1 MGVASQTRLI
11 IGNYLNLVY
20 TINDFLVAAYS
31 SRNSFAKIQMLLV
44 SDLSINFVKGVLT
57 IFPSSQKLD
66 FHTFVESEE
75 NSKSPDAP
83 LDFAESF
90 KFKALTRI

>member
-1 MGVASQTRLI
+1 MP
-11 IGNYLNLVY
+11 
-20 TINDFLVAAYS
+20 
-31 SRNSFAKIQMLLV
+31 LV
-44 SDLSINFVKGVLT
+44 SDLSINFAKGVLA

-75 NSKSPDAP
+75 YSKSPDAP
-83 LDFAESF
+83 LGFAVSF